1 MSPVFKQIL
10 VPVDLSDR
18 HQQALDIAA
27 RLAKE
32 SDGEVTLLHV
42 IEIIPGPWLQ
52 ERDFYKRIAQIA
64 RAHLARLGRSLEARQ
79 VLGREEI
86 VYGNRAHE
94 IVCYAM
100 EAGIDLIVLTS
111 PRIDPKDPN
120 AGWGTVSHQVGILSQ
135 CPVLLVK

>member
-1 MSPVFKQIL
+1 VFKHIL

-18 HQQALDIAA
+18 HQHALEVAA

-32 SDGEVTLLHV
+32 SHGEVTLLHV
-42 IEIIPGPWLQ
+42 IEIIPGTWPQ
-52 ERDFYKRIAQIA
+52 EPDFIKRIAEV
-64 RAHLARLGRSLEARQ
+64 AHNQLTSLGRSLEADQ
-79 VLGREEI
+79 VLGRKEI

-94 IVCYAM
+94 IVCFAL

-111 PRIDPKDPN
+111 RPIDPSDPN
-120 AGWGTVSHQVGILSQ
+120 AGWGPVSRQVGILAH